1 MAMGQ
6 IFEPYDPDQPHL
18 FPPSPKDWL
27 PESHLAYFVSDT
39 VDELDLRP
47 FMSKYTD
54 REDGRGSLAY
64 HPRMLLKALIYAYAV
79 GLFSSRRI
87 AAGLEDLIALRY
99 LSGGNRPSHRTISRF
114 RQENIERF
122 EQIFVDVVRVA
133 KRAGMIKLGTVAID
147 GTKIQAN
154 ASKHKA
160 MSYGRMREE
169 DEKLR
174 GQIKRLTEIARGVD
188 EAEDKEFG
196 PDFRGDELPAELQ
209 RRKDR
214 KAKIRQAMKE
224 LEEEQAAADKEAKR
238 GEPSEKTGQVP
249 KLKRKNGTPPDKAQK
264 NFTDPESRIMV
275 TGRKAFEQCYN
286 AQAAV
291 DEAAQIVVAADV
303 SARSTDNGELLAMTD
318 AVKRNCR
325 KKPKRVLADTGYRSE
340 VNFLGLEA
348 RGIDGYVA
356 LGKGESQRGATNR
369 DLRATH
375 RMVRKLRTKRGRDRY
390 RKRKII
396 VEPVFGWAKH
406 VMGFRAFLLRG
417 VRKVRGEWNLVC
429 TALNLRRMNAIVAT
443 R

>member
-1 MAMGQ
+1 MGQ
-6 IFEPYDPDQPHL
+6 IFEPYEPDQPHL
-18 FPPSPKDWL
+18 FPPSPRDWL
-27 PESHLAYFVSDT
+27 PEGHLAYFISET
-39 VDELDLRP
+39 VDELDLTA
-47 FMSKYTD
+47 FMAKYSD

-64 HPRMLLKALIYAYAV
+64 HPRMLLKVLMYAYAA
-79 GLFSSRRI
+79 GIFSSRRI

-99 LSGGNRPSHRTISRF
+99 LSGGNTPSHRTICRF

-122 EQIFVDVVRVA
+122 EQIFVEVVRVA

-160 MSYGRMREE
+160 MSYGRMKEE

-174 GQIKRLTEIARGVD
+174 GEIKRLTEIARGVD

-238 GEPSEKTGQVP
+238 GEPSEKTGQVR
-249 KLKRKNGTPPDKAQK
+249 KLMRKNGTPPDKAQK

-275 TGRKAFEQCYN
+275 TGRKSFEQCYN

-291 DEAAQIVVAADV
+291 DEKAQIVVAADV
-303 SARSTDNGELLAMTD
+303 SPRPPDNGELLPMTD
-318 AVKRNCR
+318 AVKRNC
-325 KKPKRVLADTGYRSE
+325 KQKPKRVLADTGYRSE
-340 VNFLGLEA
+340 ANFLGLEE

-356 LGKGESQRGATNR
+356 LGQGKPLHGISNKALKATQR
-369 DLRATH
+369 
-375 RMVRKLRTKRGRDRY
+375 MMRKLRTKRGRAHYKR
-390 RKRKII
+390 RKVI
-396 VEPVFGWAKH
+396 VEPVFGWAKQ

-429 TALNLRRMNAIVAT
+429 TALNLRRMSRMVAAG
-443 R
+443 

>member
-1 MAMGQ
+1 
-6 IFEPYDPDQPHL
+6 
-18 FPPSPKDWL
+18 
-27 PESHLAYFVSDT
+27 
-39 VDELDLRP
+39 
-47 FMSKYTD
+47 
-54 REDGRGSLAY
+54 
-64 HPRMLLKALIYAYAV
+64 MLLKVLIYAYAV

-99 LSGGNRPSHRTISRF
+99 LSGSNRPSHRTISRF

-122 EQIFVDVVRVA
+122 ETIFVDVVRVA
-133 KRAGMIKLGTVAID
+133 KRAGLLRLGTVAID

-160 MSYGRMREE
+160 MSYGRMKDE
-169 DEKLR
+169 DERLR
-174 GQIKRLTEIARGVD
+174 SEIRRLTEIARGVD
-188 EAEDKEFG
+188 EAEDREFG

-224 LEEEQAAADKEAKR
+224 LEEEQALADKAAKR

-275 TGRKAFEQCYN
+275 TGRKSFEQCYN

-291 DEAAQIVVAADV
+291 DEKAQIVVAVDV
-303 SARSTDNGELLAMTD
+303 NARASDNGELLAMAD
-318 AVKRNCR
+318 AVTRNC
-325 KKPKRVLADTGYRSE
+325 KQKPKRVLADTGYRSE
-340 VNFLGLEA
+340 ANFLGLEK

-356 LGKGESQRGATNR
+356 LEGGEKLRGVTSKA
-369 DLRATH
+369 LRATQ
-375 RMVRKLRTKRGRDRY
+375 RMLRKLRTKRGRAHY
-390 RKRKII
+390 KKRKVI
-396 VEPVFGWAKH
+396 VEPVFGWAKQ

-429 TALNLRRMNAIVAT
+429 TALNLRRMSAMVAAG
-443 R
+443 

>member
-1 MAMGQ
+1 MGQ

-27 PESHLAYFVSDT
+27 PEGHLAYFISDT
-39 VDELDLRP
+39 VDELDLAA
-47 FMSKYTD
+47 FMTKYSD

-64 HPRMLLKALIYAYAV
+64 HPRMLLKVLIYAYAA
-79 GLFSSRRI
+79 GIFSSRRI

-99 LSGGNRPSHRTISRF
+99 LSGGNTPSHRTICRF

-122 EQIFVDVVRVA
+122 EQIFVEVVRVA

-160 MSYGRMREE
+160 MSYGRMKDE

-174 GQIKRLTEIARGVD
+174 GEIKRLTEIARGVD

-224 LEEEQAAADKEAKR
+224 LEKEQAAADKAAKR
-238 GEPSEKTGQVP
+238 GEPIEKTGRVP
-249 KLKRKNGTPPDKAQK
+249 KLKRENGTPPDKAQK

-275 TGRKAFEQCYN
+275 TGRKCFEQCYN

-291 DEAAQIVVAADV
+291 DETAQIVVAADV
-303 SARSTDNGELLAMTD
+303 SARVNDNGELLAMTD
-318 AVKRNCR
+318 AVERNCR
-325 KKPKRVLADTGYRSE
+325 QKPKRVLADTGYRSE
-340 VNFLGLEA
+340 MNFLGLEQ
-348 RGIDGYVA
+348 RGVDGYVA
-356 LGKGESQRGATNR
+356 LGGSGKLRGVTSKG
-369 DLRATH
+369 LRATQ
-375 RMVRKLRTKRGRDRY
+375 RMVRKLRTKRGRAHY
-390 RKRKII
+390 KKRKSI
-396 VEPVFGWAKH
+396 VEPVFGWAKQ

-417 VRKVRGEWNLVC
+417 VRKVRGEWNLVL
-429 TALNLRRMNAIVAT
+429 TALNLRRMSAMA
-443 R
+443 RAG

>member
-1 MAMGQ
+1 MGQ

-27 PESHLAYFVSDT
+27 PEGHLAYFISET
-39 VDELDLRP
+39 VEELDLQA
-47 FMSKYTD
+47 FMAKYAD

-64 HPRMLLKALIYAYAV
+64 HPRMLLKVLIYAYAV

-87 AAGLEDLIALRY
+87 ASGLEDLIALRY
-99 LSGGNRPSHRTISRF
+99 LSGGNRPSHRTIARF

-122 EQIFVDVVRVA
+122 ETIFVDVVRVA
-133 KRAGMIKLGTVAID
+133 KRAGLLKLGTVAID
-147 GTKIQAN
+147 GTKLLAN

-160 MSYGRMREE
+160 MSYGRMKEE

-174 GQIKRLTEIARGVD
+174 GEIKRLTEIARGVD

-224 LEEEQAAADKEAKR
+224 LEEEQARADKEAKR
-238 GEPSEKTGQVP
+238 GEPSEKTGHEP
-249 KLKRKNGTPPDKAQK
+249 KLKRKNGTPPDKAQR

-275 TGRKAFEQCYN
+275 TGRKSFEQCYN

-291 DEAAQIVVAADV
+291 DERAQIVVAVDV
-303 SARSTDNGELLAMTD
+303 SARNNDNGELLAMTD
-318 AVKRNCR
+318 AVKKNCGQ
-325 KKPKRVLADTGYRSE
+325 KPKRVLADAGYRSE
-340 VNFLGLEA
+340 ANFAGLEK

-356 LGKGESQRGATNR
+356 LGRGEELPKVLGGELPATR
-369 DLRATH
+369 
-375 RMVRKLRTKRGRDRY
+375 RMASKLRTKRGRARY
-390 RKRKII
+390 RRRKTL
-396 VEPVFGWAKH
+396 VEPVFGWAKQ
-406 VMGFRAFLLRG
+406 VMGFRSFLLRG
-417 VRKVRGEWNLVC
+417 VRKVRGEWSLVC
-429 TALNLRRMNAIVAT
+429 TALNLRRMSVMAAGG
-443 R
+443 